1 MSTTHFFLLLR
12 GAGRWRRA
20 AQEIHSTAGGARA
33 KAAGKA
39 APAQNR
45 RGSSCW
51 SRKSRCCGLGTLRD
65 CSLAAAS
72 VACSALA
79 LTNAALAKPT
89 ATVALANP
97 VIVIAASVVSQSAAA
112 VALAATAVALSP
124 PPGHHHRHRHRPR
137 RHGLRHPLPARRRR
151 RLRLRL
157 RRCRHCPKPA
167 QSASAALASLAT
179 VEGRGASLIRSR
191 LIETVRSVC
200 GTSWFSLRLWL
211 KAPHKRQIFSR
222 GCRPAHPAVGHVQ
235 RFSLHQLFQVHIL
248 GARLNANPKSES
260 WQAGVCVC
268 GALVSSIYKAVTL
281 IYCSLVSSQ
290 VYPHTALGTRSHDYR

>member
-1 MSTTHFFLLLR
+1 MVAGTGLKACCLPAGYLPLWARQGTRLPHHLAHHHWPAIGGSAIGGSALGVATSMLSSKHGLHEHNSFFSSAAR
-12 GAGRWRRA
+12 GWQMAPCGAGDPFDCGRRA
-20 AQEIHSTAGGARA
+20 RKSRW
-33 KAAGKA
+33 KA

-97 VIVIAASVVSQSAAA
+97 AIVIAASVVSQSAAA

-137 RHGLRHPLPARRRR
+137 RHGLRHPLPGRRRR

-157 RRCRHCPKPA
+157 RLCRRCPARLVRLRRPRLPRHC
-167 QSASAALASLAT
+167 
-179 VEGRGASLIRSR
+179 RGTRR
-191 LIETVRSVC
+191 LSHSV
-200 GTSWFSLRLWL
+200 
-211 KAPHKRQIFSR
+211 APHRDGSIGVRNVVVFS
-222 GCRPAHPAVGHVQ
+222 
-235 RFSLHQLFQVHIL
+235 
-248 GARLNANPKSES
+248 
-260 WQAGVCVC
+260 
-268 GALVSSIYKAVTL
+268 
-281 IYCSLVSSQ
+281 
-290 VYPHTALGTRSHDYR
+290 